1 MCINSYFSSSSF
13 ENFLKILGF
22 LEQSNPNTS
31 TSVFT
36 FFAKAYKVGFFPI
49 NPIYRVV
56 TYISTCIRVV
66 IPESIVVQSRLLI
79 LILPLILKGY
89 ERGWPFP
96 LPPVDVQLL
105 LPHLVA
111 LLVVGL

>member
-36 FFAKAYKVGFFPI
+36 FFAKAYKVGFFPA
-49 NPIYRVV
+49 NPIYRVLTYV
-56 TYISTCIRVV
+56 TAC
-66 IPESIVVQSRLLI
+66 L
-79 LILPLILKGY
+79 
-89 ERGWPFP
+89 
-96 LPPVDVQLL
+96 
-105 LPHLVA
+105 
-111 LLVVGL
+111 

>member
-36 FFAKAYKVGFFPI
+36 FFAKAYKVGFFPA
-49 NPIYRVV
+49 NPILSGLDLCNSLSMNY
-56 TYISTCIRVV
+56 TICASYSK
-66 IPESIVVQSRLLI
+66 E
-79 LILPLILKGY
+79 PLS
-89 ERGWPFP
+89 
-96 LPPVDVQLL
+96 
-105 LPHLVA
+105 
-111 LLVVGL
+111 